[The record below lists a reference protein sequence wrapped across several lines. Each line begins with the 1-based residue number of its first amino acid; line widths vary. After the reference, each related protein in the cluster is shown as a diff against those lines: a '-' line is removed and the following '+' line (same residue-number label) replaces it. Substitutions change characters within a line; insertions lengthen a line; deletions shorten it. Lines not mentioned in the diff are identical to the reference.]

1 MKTSSMLVHIY
12 SKSTWSTDF
21 DCVLFIIYKIKM
33 DEKKT
38 AFMFKTWL
46 NVANALPNADQFKS
60 FINMIFEYQ
69 FEWIVPNET
78 TDPTLKAFFE
88 QIKRSIDKRNSRNQ
102 KISNTMKWNQNAVK
116 NFENISKQMKTDEN
130 SWQQI
135 KQKRKKENKN
145 KKEKG
150 NNNQTEFD
158 EISNEI
164 SIAPKQEF
172 WNSEINELIDQIKTI
187 CDENGIVYDRTDD
200 RKFAHHILTA
210 NAFGDFCEKIWQSRI
225 EFAKNVLI
233 ASVKIWFRKWPCSWP
248 KKIYQN
254 FADVFNETMSK
265 KQKKFYIPSI

>member
-1 MKTSSMLVHIY
+1 MFNTYIQKAHDPPDL
-12 SKSTWSTDF
+12 
-21 DCVLFIIYKIKM
+21 DCVLFIYYKIKM

-38 AFMFKTWL
+38 AFIFKTWL
-46 NVANALPNADQFKS
+46 NVANALPSADQFKE
-60 FINMIFEYQ
+60 FMNMIFEYQ
-69 FEWIVPNET
+69 FDWIDPDAK
-78 TDPTLKAFFE
+78 TDPMLKAFFE
-88 QIKRSIDKRNSRNQ
+88 QIKRSIDKRNIRNQ

-135 KQKRKKENKN
+135 KQKRKKENK
-145 KKEKG
+145 KEKEKE
-150 NNNQTEFD
+150 NNNQTKFD

-164 SIAPKQEF
+164 SIAPQKEY

-187 CDENGIVYDRTDD
+187 CDQNGIAYDRTDD
-200 RKFAHHILTA
+200 RKFARHILTA
-210 NAFGDFCEKIWQSRI
+210 NAFGDFCEKIGQSRI
-225 EFAKNVLI
+225 EFAKNVVI